1 MSKYTDMNDINAEI
15 ESLFAIRQRVFNSS
29 NSAQRSSVTDAPIHK
44 INLKIDS
51 LLYARD
57 YWAHEQ
63 FFHMVGGAAKANLK
77 YIDDELNRV
86 YEARKQ
92 IRYEGPVSANE
103 TLQSINHALI
113 ALLCA
118 DRDRRESL
126 S

>member
-1 MSKYTDMNDINAEI
+1 MGDINAEI
-15 ESLFAIRQRVFNSS
+15 ESLFAIRQRVFRSS
-29 NSAQRSSVTDAPIHK
+29 NSALRASVTDAPIHK

-51 LLYARD
+51 LLYQRD

-63 FFHMVGGAAKANLK
+63 FFHMVGGSTNVASEKLK
-77 YIDDELNRV
+77 HLDRELRRV
-86 YEARKQ
+86 YETRKQ
-92 IRYEGPVSANE
+92 IRDEGPVSANE

-118 DRDRRESL
+118 DRDMRESL